1 MFEYAQTELKVIASI
16 AALIIALIML
26 LLAVDS
32 LRGNLSAK
40 RAKAVKIGDSK
51 AQVRRV
57 LGRPTGVII
66 GSYEYWA
73 YGSFV
78 DWKNLSS
85 CPIRFRLFGPDGDE
99 VSIRFD
105 SQGKV
110 DQIDIPKGF

>member
-1 MFEYAQTELKVIASI
+1 MKVITSI
-16 AALIIALIML
+16 AALIIAVIML

-32 LRGNLSAK
+32 VRGNLSGK
-40 RAKAVKIGDSK
+40 RAKVVKIGDSK

-66 GSYEYWA
+66 GNYEYWA
-73 YGSFV
+73 YGSFI

-85 CPIRFRLFGPDGDE
+85 CPIRFRLFGPDDDE

-105 SQGKV
+105 SLGKV
-110 DQIDIPKGF
+110 NQIDIPKRF